1 MTHQSGGHFT
11 TGEEWA
17 EVALGMVPKPPIG
30 PLHLASRELGSLFQ
44 KSGVGAPE
52 AQERH
57 RGERSQ
63 GAAPGV
69 QSGPLLSLLGGF
81 VTLVLMWAVVIVQS
95 LTSSGV

>member
-1 MTHQSGGHFT
+1 MGRGRPRDGPQASHRS
-11 TGEEWA
+11 
-17 EVALGMVPKPPIG
+17 
-30 PLHLASRELGSLFQ
+30 PLHLASKLGSLFQ

-63 GAAPGV
+63 GAAPGGAIWTSLV
-69 QSGPLLSLLGGF
+69 SLLGGF